1 MKRIHD
7 IDTGIMM
14 DSWTR

>member
-7 IDTGIMM
+7 VDTGIMM